1 MSKIYHLM
9 SMSKVE
15 VQAPKNPF
23 FCADTASSKMR
34 NSAV

>member
-15 VQAPKNPF
+15 AQAPKNPF
-23 FCADTASSKMR
+23 FCPATASSKMLEL
-34 NSAV
+34 AV